1 MSTSVTLLVHFPFLF
16 LLLLLLT
23 VDSNAQNYKNV
34 SVADSL
40 TAGDANTS
48 WRSPSGHF
56 AFVLR
61 PTFQDNLFLLAI
73 WFDKVPDK
81 TIVWFADNGDNHG
94 DLQIQKGSTVSLDN
108 YGKLILNDPQ
118 KNELWSA
125 GSGADSAAML
135 DNGNFVLGSTSS
147 AEYLWESFNHPTD
160 TILPTQK
167 LQVNSGIYSRETKN
181 SYSKGRFRLR
191 LGEDGYLELNVAAYP
206 SSSESNYDAYYYF
219 SGPFNN
225 DGQKAHYAAVFNQ
238 SGYIHVNQGD
248 GTTVLLSNKTILPIS
263 EVYYRATLDFDG
275 FFTQYSHPRSKNEEQ
290 VWSTVWSV
298 PDDICVAI
306 ISRQGSGACGYNIIC
321 TPTPE
326 RRARCTCP
334 PKFSFVD
341 PNNTYGGCRPDF
353 VQGCQVNEWTTKTDS
368 FELETLENVDW
379 PLSEFEE
386 LKYYSLEECRTTCL
400 SDCLCDVAI
409 FRSDTCWKK
418 CWVHALWPNNLGC
431 PLANGGEPI
440 SSISFMLPLANG
452 KIDDRMNGVALIK
465 IRKDNLSEPH
475 GYFPQPPDEKNGRS
489 TFILVGSLLLGSS
502 ILFNLIFL
510 ATACYH
516 NSLAF
521 LVCLTGK
528 KLREK
533 TQDSSVSRSS
543 IRSFTYQEL
552 EEATNGFKDELGRG
566 AFGIVYK
573 GLIEEMDST
582 TFIAVKRLD
591 KVLRE
596 GEKEFKTEVSVIG
609 QTHHKNLVR
618 LLGFCDEGQHR
629 LLVYEFM
636 SNSSLANHLFG
647 ISKPDWNRR
656 IEIAFGISRGLMYLH
671 EECSTQ
677 IIHCDIK
684 PQNILLDDSFT
695 ARISDF
701 GLSKLLMTNQT
712 HTCTGIRGTRGY
724 VAPEWFRNAPISA
737 KVDVYSFGVMLLEI
751 LCCRKGVLQELGEEE
766 IKDVLTEWA
775 YECFRKG
782 NLEDLIEDGEEVIN
796 DMRRFE
802 RLVMISI
809 WCIQDEPSLRPSMKK
824 VTQML
829 EGVLEVNVPPCTYQ
843 FKEYVGVGNNS
854 EFNDV

>member
-1 MSTSVTLLVHFPFLF
+1 MSSSVTRLVLFPFLL

-48 WRSPSGHF
+48 WRSPSGDF
-56 AFVLR
+56 AFGFR
-61 PTFQDNLFLLAI
+61 PTFKDNLFLLAI
-73 WFDKVPDK
+73 WFDKIPDK
-81 TIVWFADNGDNHG
+81 TIVWFANNGDNHG

-125 GSGADSAAML
+125 GSNANYAAML

-167 LQVNSGIYSRETKN
+167 LQVNRGIYSRETN
-181 SYSKGRFRLR
+181 YSYSKGRFRLR
-191 LGEDGYLELNVAAYP
+191 LLENGYLGLNVAAYP
-206 SSSESNYDAYYYF
+206 SSSESNYNAYYYF

-225 DGQKAHYAAVFNQ
+225 DGRKAGYAAFFNQ
-238 SGYIHVNQGD
+238 SGYIYVNRGD
-248 GTTVLLSNKTILPIS
+248 GTKVLLSNKTILPIS

-298 PDDICVAI
+298 PDDICLAI
-306 ISRQGSGACGYNIIC
+306 SWQGSGACGYNSIC

-326 RRARCTCP
+326 RRAHCHCP

-368 FELETLENVDW
+368 FELETSENVDW
-379 PLSEFEE
+379 PLSDFEE
-386 LKYYSLEECRTTCL
+386 LKYYSLEECRTSCL
-400 SDCLCDVAI
+400 SDCFCDVAI
-409 FRSDTCWKK
+409 FRNGTCWKK
-418 CWVHALWPNNLGC
+418 R
-431 PLANGGEPI
+431 
-440 SSISFMLPLANG
+440 LPLANG
-452 KIDDRMNGVALIK
+452 KIVDGINGVALIK
-465 IRKDNLSEPH
+465 VRKDNLSEPH
-475 GYFPQPPDEKNGRS
+475 GYLPQPPEEKNGRS

-510 ATACYH
+510 ATTLYH

-521 LVCLTGK
+521 LVCFTGK

-543 IRSFTYQEL
+543 LPSFTYQEL

-573 GLIEEMDST
+573 GLIQEMDST
-582 TFIAVKRLD
+582 SSIAVKRLD
-591 KVLRE
+591 KVLQQ
-596 GEKEFKTEVSVIG
+596 GEKEFKTEVQVIG

-618 LLGFCDEGQHR
+618 LLGFCEEGQHR
-629 LLVYEFM
+629 LLIYEFM
-636 SNSSLANHLFG
+636 SNGSLANHLFG
-647 ISKPDWNRR
+647 TSKPEWNRR
-656 IEIAFGISRGLMYLH
+656 VQIAFGISRGLVYLH

-701 GLSKLLMTNQT
+701 GLAKLLMTNQT
-712 HTCTGIRGTRGY
+712 QTCTGIRGTRGY

-751 LCCRKGVLQELGEEE
+751 ICCKKGVLLEQGEEE
-766 IKDVLTEWA
+766 IKAVLTEWA

-782 NLEDLIEDGEEVIN
+782 NLEDLVEDDEEVIN

-802 RLVMISI
+802 RLVMIAI

-829 EGVLEVNVPPCTYQ
+829 EGVLEVSVPPCPYQ